1 MIKYNSDMDKKE
13 KKPEEE
19 LPPDD
24 LRATTHQ
31 LIGEIHDWYKYNKN
45 KGNDRKGKKLHIQ

>member
-1 MIKYNSDMDKKE
+1 MEKKKE
-13 KKPEEE
+13 HEPGVE

-45 KGNDRKGKKLHIQ
+45 KGNGRKGKKLHIQ

>member
-1 MIKYNSDMDKKE
+1 MEKKKE
-13 KKPEEE
+13 HEPGVE

-45 KGNDRKGKKLHIQ
+45 KGNEKKKRK